1 MSVRSSSA
9 KQSTQ
14 EPAHEISDEPKKQL
28 KLAGSVLSDSPTAMS
43 EGFNIKRNHHKL
55 WDLYNNPH
63 KKCGLIAITQ
73 CGECN

>member
-55 WDLYNNPH
+55 
-63 KKCGLIAITQ
+63 
-73 CGECN
+73 